1 MSVRLMQPYHWI
13 PLLNA
18 VIYTVGALCLKRATT
33 HGIGPWR
40 TTFISNL
47 AMFLAA
53 APLWFFGKPIESA
66 SVLLIPLATG
76 VAFFVGQLL
85 TCLAIH
91 KGDVSLLTPLLGTK
105 TVFVAVMVSVWAG
118 EELTLPVWLGAFLSA
133 VAILLMRGGSAADK
147 SKVMLTLGL
156 GVGSALAFAG
166 TDSIMAA
173 FGSELGFHKMVAG
186 TFSAVMLC
194 SFGLVP
200 LFKSNMRSISGAT
213 WKWMGLGALLIATQ
227 AGLMTFVLSTYG
239 KATVVN
245 VMFSS
250 RGIWSV
256 VLVWWIG
263 HWFSNQEQSLA
274 RSVLLRRLVGSLL
287 LVAAIFAVM
296 G

>member
-1 MSVRLMQPYHWI
+1 MQPYHWI

-33 HGIGPWR
+33 HGVGPWR

-53 APLWFFGKPIESA
+53 FPLWFFGEPVESA
-66 SVLLIPLATG
+66 SGLLLPLAAG
-76 VAFFVGQLL
+76 CAFFVGQLL

-91 KGDVSLLTPLLGTK
+91 RGDVSLLTPLLGTK
-105 TVFVAVMVSVWAG
+105 TVFVAIIVSVGMG
-118 EELTLPVWLGAFLSA
+118 EVLTPSVWVGAILSA
-133 VAILLMRGGSAADK
+133 VAILMMRGGASADR
-147 SKVMLTLGL
+147 SKIMLTMVLGI
-156 GVGSALAFAG
+156 GSALSFAG
-166 TDSIMAA
+166 ADSLMAS
-173 FGSELGFHKMVAG
+173 FGGELGFHKTVAG

-194 SFGLVP
+194 SLGLVP
-200 LFKSNMRSISGAT
+200 LFKSNMNSISSVT
-213 WKWMGLGALLIATQ
+213 WKWMGGGAGLMALQ
-227 AGLMTFVLSTYG
+227 AGLMAFVLSTYG
-239 KATVVN
+239 RATVVN

-263 HWFSNQEQSLA
+263 HWFSNEEQLLDKA
-274 RSVLLRRLVGSLL
+274 VLIRRFLGSLL
-287 LVAAIFAVM
+287 LIGAIFTVI